1 MKIIVKMETIGRPG
15 EVAPVLFFPDEPA
28 NPARVLCYS
37 PRDGHTE
44 ASRAYMRAL
53 PTAQGVAQR
62 NAAWMALAAY
72 CRQHGV
78 KQ

>member
-1 MKIIVKMETIGRPG
+1 MKIIVKIDAG
-15 EVAPVLFFPDEPA
+15 APVLFFPDEPA
-28 NPARVLCYS
+28 SKPNLVKTATGETP
-37 PRDGHTE
+37 
-44 ASRAYMRAL
+44 RAYMRSL

-62 NAAWMALAAY
+62 NAAWMALASY